1 MELVTRET
9 KRDKFVRLA
18 ENRTNNII
26 KNLNLLGNLN
36 NSNYY
41 DYSKSDIDKIFRA
54 IKSSYESSRK
64 RFDESGAKSDNI
76 FKL

>member
-1 MELVTRET
+1 MEIKNEET
-9 KRDKFVRLA
+9 KREKFVRLA
-18 ENRTNNII
+18 ESRTNNII

-41 DYSKSDIDKIFRA
+41 DYSKNDIDKIFRVV
-54 IKSSYESSRK
+54 KSSYESSRK
-64 RFDESGAKSDNI
+64 RFDESGAKNDNI